1 MKKKFL
7 LKTDLGKRR
16 TKSKKI
22 KIKFLKTAYGRRRPK
37 TPPHPPKNKEYDCH
51 FVCLCHID
59 ARSMMS
65 HFTFASVIHKYKG
78 HDGIILYLCPSFRY
92 KESFSHLASRRR
104 ESVTAFN
111 DMLVDMCD
119 ALWRNKAFSNPT
131 QGSLKSLS
139 ASVSPVLCSLGISYP
154 SSRFSIFQGQAF
166 LCQAWNFFLKVNSHF
181 KIPCAS
187 VPLSRLYGSGI
198 MGPID
203 QNRIKT
209 SGNKKRNMTVGTAIL
224 VRSEVMTWLQA
235 LSFWP
240 SPRSSNMT
248 EHYHFGKVSELI
260 TWLQALAFWPSLRSS
275 SMIASTTILVK
286 SQK

>member
-1 MKKKFL
+1 M
-7 LKTDLGKRR
+7 
-16 TKSKKI
+16 
-22 KIKFLKTAYGRRRPK
+22 
-37 TPPHPPKNKEYDCH
+37 
-51 FVCLCHID
+51 
-59 ARSMMS
+59 
-65 HFTFASVIHKYKG
+65 SVIHKYKG
-78 HDGIILYLCPSFRY
+78 HDGIILHLCPSFRY

-181 KIPCAS
+181 KIPCSS
-187 VPLSRLYGSGI
+187 VPLSCSSGSSI

-203 QNRIKT
+203 QNRIKIFE
-209 SGNKKRNMTVGTAIL
+209 NKRNMTVSTAIL
-224 VRSEVMTWLQA
+224 VRSEV
-235 LSFWP
+235 
-240 SPRSSNMT
+240 
-248 EHYHFGKVSELI
+248 I
-260 TWLQALAFWPSLRSS
+260 TWLDTAQPCHLSFKAKLKTFLF
-275 SMIASTTILVK
+275 
-286 SQK
+286 SQYFHPN

>member
-1 MKKKFL
+1 ML
-7 LKTDLGKRR
+7 
-16 TKSKKI
+16 
-22 KIKFLKTAYGRRRPK
+22 
-37 TPPHPPKNKEYDCH
+37 
-51 FVCLCHID
+51 
-59 ARSMMS
+59 S

-139 ASVSPVLCSLGISYP
+139 ASVSPVLCSLGIPYP

-166 LCQAWNFFLKVNSHF
+166 LCQAWNFFLKVNNHF

-187 VPLSRLYGSGI
+187 VPLSCSYGSGI

-209 SGNKKRNMTVGTAIL
+209 SENKKRNMTVGTTIL
-224 VRSEVMTWLQA
+224 VRSEV
-235 LSFWP
+235 
-240 SPRSSNMT
+240 
-248 EHYHFGKVSELI
+248 I
-260 TWLQALAFWPSLRSS
+260 T
-275 SMIASTTILVK
+275 
-286 SQK
+286 